1 MDKANLPACVF
12 FNKYAGHK
20 DPASSPSAFSAL
32 RDGLDASYFNRFSG
46 ETFGGKPENKKNPER
61 YLNIAK
67 AYATYGA
74 RMDDPQKAIGGG
86 MDNRKNKGL
95 NDIGWGTLPN
105 NYSRFLTQIAIGT
118 GDVAYWNID
127 ESIYGRFGRAFEHQS
142 GKKQMRFRL
151 DSNFSAKTVKVNVA
165 YLDRGKGVWSIGQSG
180 QEKVTLVQN
189 TDSGK
194 WITKSII
201 SFIFSELSLNYV
213 SGDDTLF
220 HLIEVDRI
228 E

>member
-1 MDKANLPACVF
+1 
-12 FNKYAGHK
+12 
-20 DPASSPSAFSAL
+20 
-32 RDGLDASYFNRFSG
+32 
-46 ETFGGKPENKKNPER
+46 
-61 YLNIAK
+61 
-67 AYATYGA
+67 
-74 RMDDPQKAIGGG
+74 MDDPQKAVGGG
-86 MDNRKNKGL
+86 MDNRKSKGV
-95 NDIGWGTLPN
+95 NDVGWGTLPN

-118 GDVAYWNID
+118 GDVAFFNID
-127 ESIYGRFGRAFEHQS
+127 ESIYGRFGRGFEHQS

-151 DSNFSAKTVKVNVA
+151 DPTFNAKTVKVSVT
-165 YLDRGKGVWSIGQSG
+165 YLDKGKGNWSIGQSG

-201 SFIFSELSLNYV
+201 SSGFKELSLNYV